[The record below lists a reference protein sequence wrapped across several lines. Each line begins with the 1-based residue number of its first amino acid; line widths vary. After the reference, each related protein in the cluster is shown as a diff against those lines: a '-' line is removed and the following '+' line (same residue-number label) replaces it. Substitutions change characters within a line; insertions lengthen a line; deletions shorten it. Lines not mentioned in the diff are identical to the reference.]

1 MKIMNAPQQKAHF
14 LGSKIRALRKRNGM
28 TMDDLAY
35 RCHQLDSQTAPSVP
49 YLSLIENGRRNP
61 SEKLLKL
68 LAELFQKD
76 VAWFKDDSSELKEE
90 TQDDTELF
98 DTKITLEPGILF
110 SKELMERSI
119 PELLSQASIS
129 GRQFAHSML
138 RAYQEQNRNKF
149 PEIERLADETGG
161 KKFPLSVKELF
172 GLYKSHNLK
181 IKWFDRPPFLTKN
194 DAGQEIKTLFRSFF
208 ESPGTV
214 YINSHLENEPRR
226 LKYELALYLAHKILH
241 NGDGVVSSHAT
252 GGELGGSPRPSNT
265 HVRQVSQEDML
276 IAWRDFESSFFAGA
290 LLCPRQP
297 FRRFLVRNSY
307 DIRAAQK
314 SELTPAVIMRRMTVV
329 SPYDHWHYFD
339 IYPPGMLRVAYRGNG
354 IPLPWGSMQAGLP
367 ACEQWALFKA
377 VNDTGLRKPMN
388 QISLLKQNELKRLY
402 ACSAI
407 RTKDAAGNTH
417 VLSAGVDLVPMLKSQ
432 NYDVDEILDEVDDAC
447 STKGT
452 AMMPDKAKSA
462 IYTAAGILNISWI
475 QDGLSN
481 PVVMICPRRSNCPRT
496 SPCKGASGN
505 VPKRL
510 SWVDE
515 IKQDI
520 LDG

>member
-1 MKIMNAPQQKAHF
+1 
-14 LGSKIRALRKRNGM
+14 
-28 TMDDLAY
+28 
-35 RCHQLDSQTAPSVP
+35 
-49 YLSLIENGRRNP
+49 
-61 SEKLLKL
+61 
-68 LAELFQKD
+68 
-76 VAWFKDDSSELKEE
+76 
-90 TQDDTELF
+90 
-98 DTKITLEPGILF
+98 
-110 SKELMERSI
+110 
-119 PELLSQASIS
+119 
-129 GRQFAHSML
+129 
-138 RAYQEQNRNKF
+138 
-149 PEIERLADETGG
+149 
-161 KKFPLSVKELF
+161 
-172 GLYKSHNLK
+172 
-181 IKWFDRPPFLTKN
+181 
-194 DAGQEIKTLFRSFF
+194 
-208 ESPGTV
+208 
-214 YINSHLENEPRR
+214 LENEPRR